1 MSKGVLLDH
10 DSTRPHMA
18 AAALTPFGDW
28 DFRSYVIPPYN
39 PDLDATDY
47 FVFEPLKDALR

>member
-47 FVFEPLKDALR
+47 LVFEPLKDALR